1 MGDNYMGEDRRM
13 SLDMDWHQ
21 HKLKIL
27 GDLDDLKSETK
38 ETRLEVINMGK
49 AIEVMSTKMKSAVAL
64 IAGVISIVVS
74 IISAVIG
81 K

>member
-1 MGDNYMGEDRRM
+1 MADAL
-13 SLDMDWHQ
+13 LDMDWHQ

-27 GDLDDLKSETK
+27 GELDDLKVATK
-38 ETRLEVINMGK
+38 ETKLEVINMGK

-64 IAGVISIVVS
+64 IAGGISVVVS
-74 IISAVIG
+74 IVTAFIG

>member
-1 MGDNYMGEDRRM
+1 MGNEL
-13 SLDMDWHQ
+13 LDMDWHQ

-27 GDLDDLKSETK
+27 GELDDLKAATK
-38 ETRLEVINMGK
+38 ETKLEVINMGK

-64 IAGVISIVVS
+64 IAGVISVAVS
-74 IISAVIG
+74 IGSAFIG